1 MASGNIHG
9 DTNKT
14 IADKLMN
21 LDISDCGKVRS
32 LYLFKSKTSANPRT
46 SEYMDRTLKLPNT

>member
-14 IADKLMN
+14 IAEKLMN

-32 LYLFKSKTSANPRT
+32 LPKVRAQKGRVHCTEEGVDGGNV
-46 SEYMDRTLKLPNT
+46 